1 MTEPSERHVA
11 RREEIIDTA
20 IRVFHAK
27 GYESGSIEDVARS
40 LDLRKGAIYHYFPS
54 KAHLLY
60 SIFDRTITTAL
71 ISLQEYDRIADPL
84 DRLAALI
91 RHQATL
97 VAGDAGLFT
106 VFFDQRPRLE
116 EAFEREI
123 RSKERRYLRSFE
135 TAVEAAVS
143 AGALVAVDPR
153 YAAQAILGMA
163 NWTYKWFQEGRD
175 SPERVADVMIRLILP
190 RPIDFDRPVGLNRE
204 GSAN

>member
-106 VFFDQRPRLE
+106 VFFDQRPRLDE
-116 EAFEREI
+116 EFERLPACKI
-123 RSKERRYLRSFE
+123 RAYRLQH
-135 TAVEAAVS
+135 T
-143 AGALVAVDPR
+143 
-153 YAAQAILGMA
+153 
-163 NWTYKWFQEGRD
+163 
-175 SPERVADVMIRLILP
+175 SP
-190 RPIDFDRPVGLNRE
+190 F
-204 GSAN
+204 

>member
-1 MTEPSERHVA
+1 MTAEQGVRRGRPRMSTPSERHLA

-27 GYESGSIEDVARS
+27 GYDSGSIDDVARS

-60 SIFDRTITTAL
+60 SIFDRAITTAL
-71 ISLQEYDRIADPL
+71 ASLDQYDRIPDPAG
-84 DRLAALI
+84 RLAALI

-97 VAGDAGLFT
+97 VASDPGLFT

-116 EAFEREI
+116 EGFEREI
-123 RSKERRYLRSFE
+123 RVKERRYLRSFRA
-135 TAVEAAVS
+135 AVEAAI
-143 AGALVAVDPR
+143 AGGALPDVEPR

-163 NWTYKWFQEGRD
+163 NWTYKWYRPGRD
-175 SPERVADVMIRLILP
+175 SAERLADAMVKLALR
-190 RPIDFDRPVGLNRE
+190 G
-204 GSAN
+204 